1 MIKTHKFQLT
11 YDRLHYF
18 VHTETNALI
27 LHTYANDDNT
37 DRYQITITITY
48 LAIFILCLLCVKPQS
63 SDFNIPSYENI
74 HPHKRQYKSP
84 PTIAYKVFIENFSIV
99 LKVCHILQGYILL
112 CQRLSLI
119 YISSIILQSM
129 YHNEFFGFI
138 DT

>member
-1 MIKTHKFQLT
+1 MT

-48 LAIFILCLLCVKPQS
+48 LAIFILCLPCVKPQS

-99 LKVCHILQGYILL
+99 LKVCHILQGYILF
-112 CQRLSLI
+112 QHI
-119 YISSIILQSM
+119 Q
-129 YHNEFFGFI
+129 G
-138 DT
+138 